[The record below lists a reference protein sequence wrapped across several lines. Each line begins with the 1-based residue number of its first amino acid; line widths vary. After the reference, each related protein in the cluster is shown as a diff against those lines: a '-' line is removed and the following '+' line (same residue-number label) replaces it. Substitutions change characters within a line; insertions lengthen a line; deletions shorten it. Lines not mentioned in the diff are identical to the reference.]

1 VEREMSEVDRL
12 KHGAAKLLLIWSII
26 SIVIGAALSL
36 GSSNTILN
44 GIGLQAV
51 IWGIID
57 AIIGLSILFKQK
69 EQSVEKIAKTVATSI
84 RFDIIFQV
92 AGLIVVLIF
101 LQNPYYMGNG
111 VGIIVQGFFLFLLD
125 NNYMKSLKNLPPK
138 KTGTQDS

>member
-1 VEREMSEVDRL
+1 MSEVDKL

-26 SIVIGAALSL
+26 SIVIGSVLNL
-36 GSSNTILN
+36 GSPNTILD
-44 GIGLQAV
+44 GIALQAV

-57 AIIGLSILFKQK
+57 AVIGLSILFKQE

-92 AGLIVVLIF
+92 GGLIVVLIF

-111 VGIIVQGFFLFLLD
+111 IGVIVQGFFLFLLD
-125 NNYMKSLKNLPPK
+125 NNYMKSLKNLQI

>member
-1 VEREMSEVDRL
+1 MSEVDKL

-26 SIVIGAALSL
+26 SIVIGSVLNL
-36 GSSNTILN
+36 GSPNTILD
-44 GIGLQAV
+44 GIALQAV

-92 AGLIVVLIF
+92 AGLIIVLIF

-111 VGIIVQGFFLFLLD
+111 IGIIVQGFFLFLLD
-125 NNYMKSLKNLPPK
+125 NNYMKSLKNLQI

>member
-26 SIVIGAALSL
+26 SMVIGATLSL

-92 AGLIVVLIF
+92 AGLIIVLIF

-111 VGIIVQGFFLFLLD
+111 IGIIVQGFFLFLLD
-125 NNYMKSLKNLPPK
+125 NNYMKSLKNLQI